1 MDDRGQHG
9 APGPVPVQQPGELFQ
24 LRGPAGE
31 VRHRRG
37 QRPGR
42 LGGRGAARRPLGR
55 LGGRLRARCRGDRP
69 SLAGQDP
76 LLPAAEFRAR
86 LDAQLPEQRP
96 AGVLVG
102 LQRLG
107 RPAGTCQRL
116 HELGVQVLAQR
127 VLGGQVLQLG
137 YQRGVLPELEVSLD
151 LVFEHLQPEL
161 FQPRHELVPQHLA
174 GHVEQWFGAP
184 QPERLGRRAGRG
196 RPLGGAQRG
205 RRVLAQRLELEHVE
219 VGPGQLDQ
227 VPGLARPQ
235 LGGARPQRAPQ
246 PPDVAA

>member
-1 MDDRGQHG
+1 MT
-9 APGPVPVQQPGELFQ
+9 AASMVPP
-24 LRGPAGE
+24 
-31 VRHRRG
+31 
-37 QRPGR
+37 
-42 LGGRGAARRPLGR
+42 
-55 LGGRLRARCRGDRP
+55 ARCRSSSPVSCFSSAARPAKCGTAAGSVRGGWAAAVPPGGRWDGLGAVAGQVPRDRP

-196 RPLGGAQRG
+196 RPLGGAHRG
-205 RRVLAQRLELEHVE
+205 RPDLAQCLELEHVE